1 MARKKTTITIP
12 NMWFFRM
19 TREQRVQHQTCNNPN
34 CTEYGIFS
42 PDNYRNWYCNKH
54 MEENYERPTKS

>member
-1 MARKKTTITIP
+1 
-12 NMWFFRM
+12 MWFFRM
-19 TREQRVQHQTCNNPN
+19 TREERVQHQTCNNPN